1 MPTGTAETILKNADA
16 ARTLLATQENALQ
29 RAINEFDD
37 IEWLRTLTTDE
48 RNQRQKLRAGQTA
61 VRAAQIELSFVT
73 LRALDQT
80 PEVQRLIN
88 AFKTINKDLKQ
99 QLERLKSIAEIAQTV
114 ARVVDVITKI
124 AADLAKL
131 LA

>member
-1 MPTGTAETILKNADA
+1 MPTSWRPLSPPCLPPLKTRGVRQMPTNTAETILKNAEA
-16 ARTLLATQENALQ
+16 ARTLLTTQENALQ
-29 RAINEFDD
+29 RAINEIDD
-37 IEWLRTLTTDE
+37 IEWLRPLTTDE

-88 AFKTINKDLKQ
+88 AFKTINRDLKQ
-99 QLERLKSIAEIAQTV
+99 E
-114 ARVVDVITKI
+114 
-124 AADLAKL
+124 
-131 LA
+131 